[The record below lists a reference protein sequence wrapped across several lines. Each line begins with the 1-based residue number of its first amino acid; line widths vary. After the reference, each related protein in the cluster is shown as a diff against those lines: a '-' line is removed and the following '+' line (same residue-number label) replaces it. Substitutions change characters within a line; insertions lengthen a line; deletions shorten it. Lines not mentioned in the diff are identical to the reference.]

1 MNDLSTPVSPGTGSP
16 TAAVLAVDG
25 VVAVYPA
32 PTPLGTLAAL
42 GSLIGDA
49 PVREQPRAEVTV
61 TAGADGP
68 VLTARIGTR
77 QDAGAAATARSVA
90 DALLLQ
96 HPGSQV
102 TVRVSRIERV
112 VEP

>member
-16 TAAVLAVDG
+16 TATVLAVDG

-42 GSLIGDA
+42 GSLLGDT

-61 TAGADGP
+61 TAGAEGP

-96 HPGSQV
+96 HPGAQISV
-102 TVRVSRIERV
+102 KVSRIERTV
-112 VEP
+112 AP